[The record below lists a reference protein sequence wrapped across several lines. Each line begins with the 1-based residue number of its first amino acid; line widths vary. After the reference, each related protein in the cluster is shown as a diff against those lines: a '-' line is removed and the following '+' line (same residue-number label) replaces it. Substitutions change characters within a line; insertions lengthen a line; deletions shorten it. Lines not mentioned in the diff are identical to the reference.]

1 MLGTIGGRNL
11 SRHDL
16 PRHSQLGRSRQSAG
30 LAGSGPRSCFGL
42 PYREETTDSP
52 ASVPAKRSD
61 RNHRA
66 PHSAR
71 DRQPHWSNSFSS
83 DLPAA
88 AIPAAAIPFSRG
100 VHGPRVQSTSIL
112 DCEESVCNAP
122 GPESGRRSEISI
134 RPEHATVATGPGQ
147 AASAVGKSSHFLDNR
162 ASGT

>member
-16 PRHSQLGRSRQSAG
+16 PKHSQPGRSRQSAG

-71 DRQPHWSNSFSS
+71 DRQPHWSNSFRRTSLRRPS
-83 DLPAA
+83 LPRRYRS
-88 AIPAAAIPFSRG
+88 PGR
-100 VHGPRVQSTSIL
+100 VHGPRVQSTPIL
-112 DCEESVCNAP
+112 DCEESVCNAS

-147 AASAVGKSSHFLDNR
+147 AGSALGKSSHFLDNR
-162 ASGT
+162 ASST